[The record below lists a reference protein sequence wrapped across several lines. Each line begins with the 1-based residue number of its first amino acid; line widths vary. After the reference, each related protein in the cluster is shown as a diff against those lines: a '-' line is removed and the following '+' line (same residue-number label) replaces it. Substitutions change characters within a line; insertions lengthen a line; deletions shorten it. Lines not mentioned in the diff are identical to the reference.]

1 MKVSSRI
8 LENLA
13 KINWPIGTVGTRL
26 ACCLLLWSLGEDSFL
41 NRMHVRGN
49 YDILYVTFVVL
60 VIFCSRDAYVAYQ
73 RKRIGEVDD
82 DRLKFEVDTML
93 TREVSV

>member
-1 MKVSSRI
+1 
-8 LENLA
+8 
-13 KINWPIGTVGTRL
+13 
-26 ACCLLLWSLGEDSFL
+26 
-41 NRMHVRGN
+41 MHVRGN

-60 VIFCSRDAYVAYQ
+60 VIFWSRDAYVAYQ